1 MSSQANGPAAEP
13 LAQQSAGSQTR
24 KVDGVQEV
32 EALATRLREACSLPE
47 LLAVS
52 FEAFEAIRVFAR
64 RSEDTVP
71 WLFAAFMMAADA
83 AVDGREAITIAP
95 SLSPAPRGTLP
106 AGPPAADAEI
116 KTITD
121 AIAALGGLLDERLTD
136 AVNRAHIPGDRAAC
150 EEAAQAGRRI
160 HRLMARDDD
169 DRRIR

>member
-1 MSSQANGPAAEP
+1 MSSQANGPAAEA

-24 KVDGVQEV
+24 KVDGVQDV
-32 EALATRLREACSLPE
+32 EALAARLREACSLPE

-83 AVDGREAITIAP
+83 AVDGREAITTAP
-95 SLSPAPRGTLP
+95 SLSPAPSGTLP